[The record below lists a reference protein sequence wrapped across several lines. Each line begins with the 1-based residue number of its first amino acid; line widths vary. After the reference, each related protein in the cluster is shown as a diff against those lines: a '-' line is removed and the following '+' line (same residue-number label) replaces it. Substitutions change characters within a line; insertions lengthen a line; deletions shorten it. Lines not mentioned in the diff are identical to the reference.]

1 MMLKRKSFSAFL
13 ISTAVFSAVFLPSFH
28 ANAQSAVIEAKTVNS
43 TKEYAT
49 SDIEVTYKPNAL
61 LAVGAVEFQFPDG
74 FNATVRDSV
83 NGRTLKETQILNYGK
98 TVRLPLT
105 LDLLGAS
112 EYNLVLVRKN
122 LPRAG
127 AYTIKGDYVNGL
139 GAGSLYAETKLVID
153 PR

>member
-1 MMLKRKSFSAFL
+1 
-13 ISTAVFSAVFLPSFH
+13 
-28 ANAQSAVIEAKTVNS
+28 
-43 TKEYAT
+43 
-49 SDIEVTYKPNAL
+49 
-61 LAVGAVEFQFPDG
+61 
-74 FNATVRDSV
+74 
-83 NGRTLKETQILNYGK
+83 TLKETQILNYGK

-127 AYTIKGDYVNGL
+127 TYTIKGDYVNGL

-153 PR
+153 AR